1 MLIGHETGE
10 TYKIYVQ
17 IETCNLKKS
26 LFLCVSVV
34 VEPNDD
40 VAFHVNSST
49 SLVVMETKETNVNK
63 G

>member
-17 IETCNLKKS
+17 TETCNLKKS

-40 VAFHVNSST
+40 VTFHVNSST